1 MMKEE
6 KLAVA
11 VCTGDEEAFFN
22 FVSRHKRKLY
32 GVAYSYMHN
41 EADALDM
48 LQEAAYRGWS
58 KCHTLKDPGAM
69 LPWLIRI
76 VIHCCIEEL
85 RRQKRRKKIILERSV
100 TYTPEM
106 ISVAKL
112 DMEKALSRLKPKYR
126 NAIILRY
133 YNDMTVPEIA
143 QILGKAEGTI
153 KTWLHQG
160 LKQLR
165 GKINYGDEHGGELQ
179 HGQS

>member
-1 MMKEE
+1 MKEHH
-6 KLAVA
+6 LAVA
-11 VCTGDEEAFFN
+11 ACEGDEEAFFDLL
-22 FVSRHKRKLY
+22 SLHKRKLY

-58 KCHTLKDPGAM
+58 KCRTLKDPDAL

-85 RRQKRRKKIILERSV
+85 RRQKRRQRIIWEHGE

-106 ISVAKL
+106 VSVTKL
-112 DMEKALSRLKPKYR
+112 DMEKALNRLKPKYR

-143 QILGKAEGTI
+143 QILGRAEGTI

-165 GKINYGDEHGGELQ
+165 GKINDGGELQ
-179 HGQS
+179 HDHA